1 MEYVRSAAERI
12 AFRSRTYRLS
22 EQNTFGAK
30 RNVTPRG
37 AERYA
42 ARSRTYRLSK
52 WDVLPPIGEKGRGMR
67 AVQALW

>member
-22 EQNTFGAK
+22 EQNVSPFGAEHV
-30 RNVTPRG
+30 RRE

-52 WDVLPPIGEKGRGMR
+52 WDVLPPVGEKGRGMR